1 MKIVIGSDHGGFH
14 LKETIRRELAEEGY
28 EVKDVGTHSLDSCD
42 YPSIAQDATAAILAG
57 EAELGILIC
66 GTGIGIGIAANK
78 VPGIRAALCHD
89 VFSAKASRA
98 HNNANILTMGER
110 VIGPGLALEIV
121 HAFLKGQFEGGRHER
136 RVNEITALE
145 QGGAAHE

>member
-1 MKIVIGSDHGGFH
+1 M
-14 LKETIRRELAEEGY
+14 
-28 EVKDVGTHSLDSCD
+28 
-42 YPSIAQDATAAILAG
+42 
-57 EAELGILIC
+57 
-66 GTGIGIGIAANK
+66 
-78 VPGIRAALCHD
+78 PGIRAALCHD

-121 HAFLKGQFEGGRHER
+121 HAFLEGQFEGGRHER

-145 QGGAAHE
+145 QGGATHE

>member
-14 LKETIRRELAEEGY
+14 LKEAIRRELAEEGY

-42 YPSIAQDATAAILAG
+42 YPLIAQDATAAILAG
-57 EAELGILIC
+57 EAELGILI
-66 GTGIGIGIAANK
+66 
-78 VPGIRAALCHD
+78 CHD

-121 HAFLKGQFEGGRHER
+121 HAFLESQFEGGRHER